1 MDVYFFCSI
10 FVVVRRKKHCPSFF
24 SAGEHWI
31 SIKRCMGVPT
41 KVVSRTNLSTLEILY
56 LVDVLVTNSVNCLE
70 TQKTI
75 EENQVSNS
83 ML

>member
-1 MDVYFFCSI
+1 
-10 FVVVRRKKHCPSFF
+10 
-24 SAGEHWI
+24 
-31 SIKRCMGVPT
+31 MGVPT
-41 KVVSRTNLSTLEILY
+41 KVVLYNQLVNSIEILY
-56 LVDVLVTNSVNCLE
+56 LVDVLVTNFVNCLE